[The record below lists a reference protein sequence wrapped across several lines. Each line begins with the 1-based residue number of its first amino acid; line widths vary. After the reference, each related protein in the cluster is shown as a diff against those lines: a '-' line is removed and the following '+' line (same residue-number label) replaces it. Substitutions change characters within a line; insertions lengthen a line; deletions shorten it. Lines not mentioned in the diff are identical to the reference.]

1 MPSTNLVGAFL
12 KYGKLEAAE
21 PCVGAL
27 DQCNKPTM
35 TQFSKKFIFGDIEWT
50 DDFLDPGMASTVE
63 KMEEIA
69 ETVNRFWRISYIVSE
84 PREAG
89 GPGEGDIL
97 GFSTYKTVEWP
108 PSEKI
113 LI

>member
-1 MPSTNLVGAFL
+1 MNHPVNICSLNRWKSICSKRLLFAEYDVRVPSTNLVGAFL

-35 TQFSKKFIFGDIEWT
+35 TQFSKKFIFEDIEWT

-69 ETVNRFWRISYIVSE
+69 ETVN
-84 PREAG
+84 
-89 GPGEGDIL
+89 
-97 GFSTYKTVEWP
+97 
-108 PSEKI
+108 
-113 LI
+113 